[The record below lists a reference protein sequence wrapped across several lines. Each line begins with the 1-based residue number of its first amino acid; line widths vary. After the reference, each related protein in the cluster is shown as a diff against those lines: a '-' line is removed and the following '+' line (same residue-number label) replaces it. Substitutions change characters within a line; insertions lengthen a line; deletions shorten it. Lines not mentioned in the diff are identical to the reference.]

1 MKVSKPI
8 IFRTRILIFPEHIP
22 IIGKTA
28 KPHVVCIQHE
38 KRRQSMY
45 WCSEREAGLHLDY
58 ISRAT
63 IETSISNPAASI
75 AHMQHPHVR

>member
-1 MKVSKPI
+1 
-8 IFRTRILIFPEHIP
+8 
-22 IIGKTA
+22 
-28 KPHVVCIQHE
+28 
-38 KRRQSMY
+38 MY